1 LNTAEWSRT
10 WFPPVQTFINQVIA
24 TSCTLPSFLRQPTS
38 RLIADAVE
46 KSKTGGAGP
55 RSAGFAIR
63 STPRLGDQ
71 QTARG
76 FVASEGEISE

>member
-1 LNTAEWSRT
+1 ML
-10 WFPPVQTFINQVIA
+10 INQVIA
-24 TSCTLPSFLRQPTS
+24 TSCALLSFLRQLTS
-38 RLIADAVE
+38 RLVTDDVE

-71 QTARG
+71 PYRTGLQC
-76 FVASEGEISE
+76 I